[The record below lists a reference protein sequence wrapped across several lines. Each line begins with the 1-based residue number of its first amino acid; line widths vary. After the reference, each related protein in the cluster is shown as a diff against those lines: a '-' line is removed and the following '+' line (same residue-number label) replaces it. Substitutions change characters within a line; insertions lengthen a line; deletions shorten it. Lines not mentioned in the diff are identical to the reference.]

1 MASIQE
7 IKEALKRDPSLLNRI
22 PNLREFVE
30 QNREHFQF
38 LFTGSNGFQ
47 GEAKQKNKKDK
58 PIESVSSKV
67 DQIINEGA
75 KWNPKITKI

>member
-22 PNLREFVE
+22 PNLREFVD

-38 LFTGSNGFQ
+38 LFTGSNGAQ
-47 GEAKQKNKKDK
+47 GEVKQKK
-58 PIESVSSKV
+58 
-67 DQIINEGA
+67 
-75 KWNPKITKI
+75 